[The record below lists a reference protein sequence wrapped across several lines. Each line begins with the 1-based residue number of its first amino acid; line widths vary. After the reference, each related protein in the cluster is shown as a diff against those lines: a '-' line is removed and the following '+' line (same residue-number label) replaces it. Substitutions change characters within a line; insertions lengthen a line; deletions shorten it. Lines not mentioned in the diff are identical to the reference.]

1 MKIVIDM
8 QGAQTDSRFR
18 GIGRYTMALTQAVVR
33 NRGQHDVVLVLN
45 GLFESSI
52 DPIRE
57 AFSSVLPPDKI
68 LVWVAPGPVGVHAP
82 VNQGRQELALAM
94 REDFLASL
102 MPDVILVSSFFEG
115 YVDNAVTSVDPF
127 DGDVLACVIAYDFIP
142 LLNPVQYLDPHPDYA
157 RFYKSKVHQFKQA
170 DVFLAISDSSRLETV
185 SHLGI
190 EPLRTTNISAAC
202 ETFFKPIDIS
212 PEEQQAWM
220 ARWGLTKPF
229 ILYTGGA
236 DERKNLPRLI
246 EAFALL
252 PAETRFAHQLLF
264 AGKLSHLQQSDLM
277 GIAKKHG
284 FAESDL
290 RFTGFLTDEELVI
303 AYNICQLFVFPSW
316 HEGFGLPPLES
327 MACGAPTIAGNTSSL
342 PEVIG
347 WQEALFD
354 PFDVD
359 SMVRKMQRSL
369 TDLKFREKLVSHAL
383 EQSKKFTW
391 DASACQ
397 ALSAMEFAFKRRQ
410 LKIVPKSTSLSPFEE
425 TSTQLLELSAHLLK
439 KHNMLSSRDID
450 GLSAALAHNEEQL
463 RFHAN
468 PGWAAQQ

>member
-1 MKIVIDM
+1 M

-18 GIGRYTMALTQAVVR
+18 GIGRYTMALVQAMLR

-45 GLFESSI
+45 GLFESSLE
-52 DPIRE
+52 PMRE
-57 AFSSVLPPDKI
+57 AFVGVLPPEKI
-68 LVWVAPGPVGVHAP
+68 LVWVAPGPVGVHAFA
-82 VNQGRQELALAM
+82 NQGRQELAMAM
-94 REDFLASL
+94 REAFLASL
-102 MPDVILVSSFFEG
+102 TPDVVLVSSFFEG

-127 DGDVLACVIAYDFIP
+127 DGDVLVCVIAYDFIP

-157 RFYKSKVHQFKQA
+157 RFYKSKVLQFKQA

-212 PEEQQAWM
+212 PEQQQAWM
-220 ARWGLTKPF
+220 AKWGLTQPF
-229 ILYTGGA
+229 IMYTGGA

-246 EAFALL
+246 EAFARL
-252 PAETRFAHQLLF
+252 PAQTRFSHQLLF
-264 AGKLSHLQQSDLM
+264 AGKLSNHQQSALM
-277 GIAKKHG
+277 AIAKKHG
-284 FAESDL
+284 CAESDL

-303 AYNICQLFVFPSW
+303 AYNLCQLFVFPSW

-327 MACGAPTIAGNTSSL
+327 MACGAPTIASNTSSL

-354 PFDVD
+354 PFDLD
-359 SMVRKMQRSL
+359 SMAQKIHRSL
-369 TDLKFREKLVSHAL
+369 TDSAFRDQLIAHAQ

-391 DASACQ
+391 DAAAQQ
-397 ALSAMEFAFKRRQ
+397 ALLALESAVKRQ
-410 LKIVPKSTSLSPFEE
+410 QPGAAAPSTRLSHSCKTPPP
-425 TSTQLLELSAHLLK
+425 LLELAAHLLK
-439 KHNMLSSRDID
+439 THNMLSDHD
-450 GLSAALAHNEEQL
+450 LNALAASMARNEEQL
-463 RFHAN
+463 NSHLN
-468 PGWAAQQ
+468 MTSPYPVEV